1 DFKSGETAAVWEEW
15 HKKKN
20 EWLKDPDMK
29 AQVLLAD
36 TIIQALPDILTGK
49 IKATDVMFPDSSME
63 LVEGIYKH
71 NILADYYNDVL
82 ANEACIYV
90 ENVMKNNPEAN
101 IRLLEIGAGTGGT
114 SSTLFKKLRP
124 YQNHIQEYCY
134 TDLSKAFLM
143 HAEKEY
149 GADNPYLTYQ
159 LFNVEQPAAGQGL
172 HLRTYDIAIAA
183 NVLHA
188 TKNIRKTLRTAK
200 AVLKKDGLLL

>member
-1 DFKSGETAAVWEEW
+1 MKELNRLLLQVLRVTLRSMGLTGEAPAASCLPLYERWLEESIRLLDSDLKSGETAPIWEEW

-29 AQVLLAD
+29 AQALLAD
-36 TIIQALPDILTGK
+36 TVIQALPDILTGK

-90 ENVMKNNPEAN
+90 ENVIKNNPEAN

-134 TDLSKAFLM
+134 TDLSKAF
-143 HAEKEY
+143 
-149 GADNPYLTYQ
+149 
-159 LFNVEQPAAGQGL
+159 
-172 HLRTYDIAIAA
+172 
-183 NVLHA
+183 
-188 TKNIRKTLRTAK
+188 
-200 AVLKKDGLLL
+200 

>member
-1 DFKSGETAAVWEEW
+1 MGKGDKQKRPYTVILKNRNKQSNERIESAFCRKCSRVTPRSMGLIGEAPAASCLPLYERWLEESIRLLDRDFKSGETAAVWEEW

-36 TIIQALPDILTGK
+36 TVIQALPDILTGK

-71 NILADYYNDVL
+71 NILADYYNNVL

-90 ENVMKNNPEAN
+90 ENVMKNNPDAN

-114 SSTLFKKLRP
+114 SDDT
-124 YQNHIQEYCY
+124 
-134 TDLSKAFLM
+134 
-143 HAEKEY
+143 
-149 GADNPYLTYQ
+149 
-159 LFNVEQPAAGQGL
+159 V
-172 HLRTYDIAIAA
+172 
-183 NVLHA
+183 
-188 TKNIRKTLRTAK
+188 
-200 AVLKKDGLLL
+200 

>member
-1 DFKSGETAAVWEEW
+1 MKELNRLLLQVLRVTLRSMGLTGEAPAASCLPLYERWLEESIRLLDSDFKSGETAAVWEEW

-29 AQVLLAD
+29 AQALLAD
-36 TIIQALPDILTGK
+36 TVIQALPDILTGK

-90 ENVMKNNPEAN
+90 ENVIKYNPEAN

-114 SSTLFKKLRP
+114 SSTLFKSSAPIKTIFRNTVIP
-124 YQNHIQEYCY
+124 TCQ
-134 TDLSKAFLM
+134 K
-143 HAEKEY
+143 
-149 GADNPYLTYQ
+149 
-159 LFNVEQPAAGQGL
+159 LFNACRKGIRRGQSVF
-172 HLRTYDIAIAA
+172 D
-183 NVLHA
+183 VS
-188 TKNIRKTLRTAK
+188 
-200 AVLKKDGLLL
+200 AV